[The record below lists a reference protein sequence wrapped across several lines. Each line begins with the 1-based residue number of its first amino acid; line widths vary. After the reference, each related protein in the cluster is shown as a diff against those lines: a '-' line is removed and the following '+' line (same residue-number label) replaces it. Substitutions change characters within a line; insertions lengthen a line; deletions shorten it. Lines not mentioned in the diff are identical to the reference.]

1 MASIKHE
8 SVPTIRAIATMSYP
22 SKPSAKPCVTTF
34 DEFAQLAD
42 YSLMDTLNADP
53 DATEDGDD
61 HRTRQVF
68 SGHFVPVTPTPLAE
82 PAYVT
87 HSSTFF
93 KELGL
98 SDELAVNEK
107 FRHVFSGDISAAHE
121 PMRQVGWAT
130 GYALSIYGT
139 EYTQQ
144 CPFGTGN
151 GYGDGR
157 AISVFEGIING
168 QRWEMQLKGGGPTPY
183 CRGAEGRAVL
193 RSSVREFLA
202 QEYMQA
208 LGVPTSRAF
217 TLYVS
222 KSETVTRPWYSQDS
236 HSIDPDILVDNPVAI
251 STRVAPS
258 FLRVGQL
265 ELFARRDRSN
275 AHPSALKELSMIVSH
290 LIEREYKSDINQ
302 SLDIADQSYADQLVE
317 LAKLFRQRLTSLVAN
332 WLRVGYCQGNFNSD
346 NCAAGGFTLDYG
358 PFGFCEIFDPWFQP
372 WTGGG
377 EHFSFFNQPAAAEAN
392 YHMFWKAVRPLL
404 AEDAKALEQFDQVR
418 RGFAEAM
425 QKQIQKMWA
434 TKLGL
439 SEYRSD
445 RFKALFEQLMQLMTH
460 SAVDYTIL
468 FRELSH
474 IPDDVS
480 ALKKSFYVKTSQQ
493 LDEQWQ
499 SWLQSWRA
507 LVINDGNLAE
517 ISTNMKQTNPKYA
530 WREWLI
536 IPAYQQAMQGD
547 YTLVKELQE
556 VLSYPYDE
564 QSQEVE
570 DKYYL
575 LKPKAFSNV
584 GGVSHYSCSS

>member
-1 MASIKHE
+1 
-8 SVPTIRAIATMSYP
+8 MSYL
-22 SKPSAKPCVTTF
+22 SKPSAEPCVTTF
-34 DEFAQLAD
+34 DEFVQLAD
-42 YSLMDTLNADP
+42 YSLMNTLNADP

-61 HRTRQVF
+61 HRARQVF
-68 SGHFVPVTPTPLAE
+68 SGHFVPVTPTPLPE
-82 PAYVT
+82 PEYVT
-87 HSSTFF
+87 HSRTFF

-98 SDELAVNEK
+98 SDELALNEK
-107 FRHVFSGDISAAHE
+107 FRRVFSGDLSAAHE

-139 EYTQQ
+139 EYIQN

-183 CRGAEGRAVL
+183 CRGADGRAVL

-202 QEYMQA
+202 QDYMQA
-208 LGVPTSRAF
+208 LGVPTSRSL

-236 HSIDPDILVDNPVAI
+236 DSIDPDVLVDNPVAI

-265 ELFARRDRSN
+265 ELFARRTRSN
-275 AHPSALKELSMIVSH
+275 AHPKALEELSMIVSH
-290 LIEREYKSDINQ
+290 LIEREYKSDIHQ
-302 SLDIADQSYADQLVE
+302 SLGFADQLVE
-317 LAKLFRQRLTSLVAN
+317 LAKLFRQRLTTLVAN

-358 PFGFCEIFDPWFQP
+358 PFGFCEKFDPWFQP

-377 EHFSFFNQPAAAEAN
+377 EHFSFFNQPIAAEAN
-392 YHMFWKAVRPLL
+392 YYMFWKAVRLLL
-404 AEDAKALEQFDQVR
+404 AEDAEALEQFDQVGR
-418 RGFAEAM
+418 SFSEAM

-434 TKLGL
+434 DKLGL
-439 SEYRSD
+439 TEYHPQ
-445 RFKALFEQLMQLMTH
+445 LFEKLMQLMTD
-460 SAVDYTIL
+460 SAVDYTIF

-474 IPDDVS
+474 IPDDIS
-480 ALKKSFYVKTSQQ
+480 ALKKSFYVKTSPQ

-499 SWLQSWRA
+499 SWLKSWRD
-507 LVINDGNLAE
+507 LVVNGGNLAE
-517 ISTNMKQTNPKYA
+517 ISKKMKQTNPKYT

-536 IPAYQQAMQGD
+536 APAYQQAMQGD

-556 VLSYPYDE
+556 VLSDPYDE
-564 QSQEVE
+564 QSQDVE
-570 DKYYL
+570 DKYYRL
-575 LKPKAFSNV
+575 RPKAFFNT

>member
-1 MASIKHE
+1 M
-8 SVPTIRAIATMSYP
+8 RAPPSEVFATMSYA
-22 SKPSAKPCVTTF
+22 SKPSAEPCVTTF
-34 DEFAQLAD
+34 DEFVRLAD

-53 DATEDGDD
+53 DATGDGDD
-61 HRTRQVF
+61 QRARQVF
-68 SGHFVPVTPTPLAE
+68 SGHFVPVKPTPLAE
-82 PAYVT
+82 PEYVT

-93 KELGL
+93 NELGL
-98 SDELAVNEK
+98 SDELALDEK
-107 FRHVFSGDISAAHE
+107 FRQLFSGDLSATHE

-130 GYALSIYGT
+130 GYALSIYGN

-168 QRWEMQLKGGGPTPY
+168 QRWEMQLKGGGSTPY
-183 CRGAEGRAVL
+183 CRGADGRAVL

-208 LGVPTSRAF
+208 LGVPTSRSL

-236 HSIDPDILVDNPVAI
+236 HSTDPDIMVVNPVAI

-265 ELFARRDRSN
+265 ELFARRARSN
-275 AHPSALKELSMIVSH
+275 AHPRALEELRMIVSH
-290 LIEREYKSDINQ
+290 LIEREYKIDISQN
-302 SLDIADQSYADQLVE
+302 LVFADQLVE
-317 LAKLFRQRLTSLVAN
+317 LAKLFRQRLTLLVAN
-332 WLRVGYCQGNFNSD
+332 WQRVGYCQGNYNSD

-358 PFGFCEIFDPWFQP
+358 PFGFCEIFDPEFQP

-377 EHFSFFNQPAAAEAN
+377 EHFSFFNQPIAAEAN
-392 YHMFWKAVRPLL
+392 YHMFWTAVRPLL
-404 AEDAKALEQFDQVR
+404 AEDTEDLEYFDQVR
-418 RGFAEAM
+418 HGFAKAM
-425 QKQIQKMWA
+425 QKQLQKMWA
-434 TKLGL
+434 AKLGL
-439 SEYRSD
+439 TEYNPQV
-445 RFKALFEQLMQLMTH
+445 FKQLMQLMTH
-460 SAVDYTIL
+460 SEVDYTIF

-474 IPDDVS
+474 IPEDVS

-499 SWLQSWRA
+499 YWINSWRD
-507 LVINDGNLAE
+507 LVFKDGNLAE
-517 ISTNMKQTNPKYA
+517 ISANMKQTNPKYT

-536 IPAYQQAMQGD
+536 VPAYQQAMQGD
-547 YTLVKELQE
+547 YTLVRELQE

-564 QSQEVE
+564 QSQKVE
-570 DKYYL
+570 NKYYR
-575 LKPKAFSNV
+575 LKPKAFFNA

>member
-1 MASIKHE
+1 MSSLKLG
-8 SVPTIRAIATMSYP
+8 SLPTIRALATMSSQ
-22 SKPSAKPCVTTF
+22 SKPSAKPYVTTF

-53 DATEDGDD
+53 DANGDGDD
-61 HRTRQVF
+61 RRARQVF
-68 SGHFVPVTPTPLAE
+68 SGHFVPVKPSPLAE
-82 PAYVT
+82 PEYVA

-98 SDELAVNEK
+98 SDELVLNEK
-107 FRHVFSGDISAAHE
+107 FRQVFSGDLSAAHE

-139 EYTQQ
+139 EYVQN

-157 AISVFEGIING
+157 AISVFEGILNG

-183 CRGAEGRAVL
+183 CRGADGRAVL

-208 LGVPTSRAF
+208 LGVPTSRSF

-236 HSIDPDILVDNPVAI
+236 HSLDPDVLVDNPVAI

-265 ELFARRDRSN
+265 ELFARRGRSN
-275 AHPSALKELSMIVSH
+275 AHPKASEELRMIVSH

-302 SLDIADQSYADQLVE
+302 TLGFAGQLVE

-358 PFGFCEIFDPWFQP
+358 PFGFCEMFDPWFQP

-392 YHMFWKAVRPLL
+392 YHMFWKSVRPLL
-404 AEDAKALEQFDQVR
+404 AEDAEALEQFDQVR

-434 TKLGL
+434 AKLGL
-439 SEYRSD
+439 TEFNPKL
-445 RFKALFEQLMQLMTH
+445 FKQLMQLMTH
-460 SAVDYTIL
+460 SEVDYTIF

-480 ALKKSFYVKTSQQ
+480 ALKKSFYSTTSQQ
-493 LDEQWQ
+493 LDEQWH
-499 SWLQSWRA
+499 SWLKSWRD
-507 LVINDGNLAE
+507 LVISDGTLAEISLAE

-536 IPAYQQAMQGD
+536 VPAYQQAMQGD
-547 YTLVKELQE
+547 YTLVKELQA

-570 DKYYL
+570 DKYYR
-575 LKPKAFSNV
+575 LKPEAFSNV

>member
-1 MASIKHE
+1 
-8 SVPTIRAIATMSYP
+8 MSYP
-22 SKPSAKPCVTTF
+22 STPSVEASTETCITTF
-34 DEFAQLAD
+34 EQFVQLAD
-42 YSLMDTLNADP
+42 YSLMDSLNADP
-53 DATEDGDD
+53 DATVDGDD
-61 HRTRQVF
+61 HRAREVF
-68 SGHFVPVTPTPLAE
+68 SGHFVPVAPTPL
-82 PAYVT
+82 PAPEYVA

-98 SDELAVNEK
+98 SDQLAFDEK
-107 FRHVFSGDISAAHE
+107 FRQVFSGDLSAVHG
-121 PMRQVGWAT
+121 PMQPVGWAT

-139 EYTQQ
+139 EYTHN

-183 CRGAEGRAVL
+183 CRGADGRAVL

-202 QEYMQA
+202 QDYMHA
-208 LGVPTSRAF
+208 LGVPTSRSL

-236 HSIDPDILVDNPVAI
+236 CSLDPDVLVDNPVAI

-265 ELFARRDRSN
+265 ELFARRVGAASPKENRNN
-275 AHPSALKELSMIVSH
+275 AHPKASEELRLIVSH
-290 LIEREYKSDINQ
+290 LIEREYKSDINPN
-302 SLDIADQSYADQLVE
+302 LGFADQLVE
-317 LAKLFRQRLTSLVAN
+317 LAKLFRQRLISLVTH

-377 EHFSFFNQPAAAEAN
+377 QHFAFINQPVAADAN
-392 YHMFWKAVRPLL
+392 YYMFWKAVRPLL
-404 AEDAKALEQFDQVR
+404 ADDTDALEQFDQIG
-418 RGFAEAM
+418 RGFADAM
-425 QKQIQKMWA
+425 QQQVQTMWA
-434 TKLGL
+434 SKLGL
-439 SEYRSD
+439 AEFNPEL
-445 RFKALFEQLMQLMTH
+445 FKQLMQLVTH
-460 SAVDYTIL
+460 SDVDYTIF

-480 ALKKSFYVKTSQQ
+480 ALKKSFYGKTSQQ
-493 LDEQWQ
+493 FEDQWQ
-499 SWLQSWRA
+499 TWLKSWRG
-507 LVINDGNLAE
+507 LLDDGNLAE
-517 ISTNMKQTNPKYA
+517 ISTKMKQTNPKYA

-536 IPAYQQAMQGD
+536 VPAYEQAMQGD
-547 YTLVKELQE
+547 YTLVKELQA
-556 VLSYPYDE
+556 VLSAPYDE
-564 QSQEVE
+564 QSQDVE
-570 DKYYL
+570 DKYYRL
-575 LKPKAFSNV
+575 RPSAFSDV

>member
-1 MASIKHE
+1 
-8 SVPTIRAIATMSYP
+8 MSYT
-22 SKPSAKPCVTTF
+22 SKPSVEPCVKTF
-34 DEFAQLAD
+34 DDFVRLAD
-42 YSLMDTLNADP
+42 YSLLDTLNVDP
-53 DATEDGDD
+53 DATRDGDD
-61 HRTRQVF
+61 HRSRQVI

-82 PAYVT
+82 PEYVT

-93 KELGL
+93 NELGL
-98 SDELAVNEK
+98 SDELAFDEK
-107 FRHVFSGDISAAHE
+107 FRRLFSGDISAAHE
-121 PMRQVGWAT
+121 PMRQIGWAT

-157 AISVFEGIING
+157 AISVFEGILNG
-168 QRWEMQLKGGGPTPY
+168 QRWEMQLKGGGSTPY
-183 CRGAEGRAVL
+183 CRGADGRAVL

-208 LGVPTSRAF
+208 LGVPTSRSLI
-217 TLYVS
+217 LYVS

-236 HSIDPDILVDNPVAI
+236 HSTDPDILMDNPVAI

-265 ELFARRDRSN
+265 ELFARRARNN
-275 AHPSALKELSMIVSH
+275 AHPRALEELRMIVSH

-302 SLDIADQSYADQLVE
+302 NLVFEDQLLE

-332 WLRVGYCQGNFNSD
+332 WLRIGYCQGNFNSD

-358 PFGFCEIFDPWFQP
+358 PFGFCEIFDPEFQP

-377 EHFSFFNQPAAAEAN
+377 KHFSFFNQPIAAEAN
-392 YHMFWKAVRPLL
+392 YHMFWTAVRPLL
-404 AEDAKALEQFDQVR
+404 AKNTEALEHFDQVR
-418 RGFAEAM
+418 HGFAEAM

-434 TKLGL
+434 AKLGL
-439 SEYRSD
+439 TEYNP
-445 RFKALFEQLMQLMTH
+445 KLIKILLQLMT
-460 SAVDYTIL
+460 STEVDYTIF
-468 FRELSH
+468 FRELSY
-474 IPDDVS
+474 IPEDVS
-480 ALKKSFYVKTSQQ
+480 ALKKSFYAKTSQQ
-493 LDEQWQ
+493 LDGQWQ
-499 SWLQSWRA
+499 SWLKSWRD
-507 LVINDGNLAE
+507 LVIKDGNLAE
-517 ISTNMKQTNPKYA
+517 ISANMKQTNPKYT

-536 IPAYQQAMQGD
+536 VPAYQQAMQGD
-547 YTLVKELQE
+547 YTSVKELQE

-570 DKYYL
+570 DKYYR
-575 LKPKAFSNV
+575 LKPKAFFNV

>member
-1 MASIKHE
+1 
-8 SVPTIRAIATMSYP
+8 MSYI
-22 SKPSAKPCVTTF
+22 SKPSAEPCVTSF
-34 DEFAQLAD
+34 DEFVRLAD
-42 YSLMDTLNADP
+42 YSLMDTLTADP
-53 DATEDGDD
+53 DATRDGDD
-61 HRTRQVF
+61 HRARQVF
-68 SGHFVPVTPTPLAE
+68 SGHYVPVKPTPIAE
-82 PAYVT
+82 PEYVT

-93 KELGL
+93 NELGL
-98 SDELAVNEK
+98 SDELALNAK
-107 FRHVFSGDISAAHE
+107 FRQVFSGDLSATHE

-157 AISVFEGIING
+157 AISVFEGILNG
-168 QRWEMQLKGGGPTPY
+168 QRWEMQLKGGGSTPY
-183 CRGAEGRAVL
+183 CRGADGRAVL

-208 LGVPTSRAF
+208 LGVPTSRSL

-222 KSETVTRPWYSQDS
+222 QSETVTRPWYSQDS
-236 HSIDPDILVDNPVAI
+236 HSTNPDILVDNPVAI

-265 ELFARRDRSN
+265 ELFARRVRN
-275 AHPSALKELSMIVSH
+275 RAHPRALEELRMIVSH
-290 LIEREYKSDINQ
+290 LIDREYKSDINQ
-302 SLDIADQSYADQLVE
+302 HSVFTDQLVE
-317 LAKLFRQRLTSLVAN
+317 LAKQFRQRLTSLVAN
-332 WLRVGYCQGNFNSD
+332 WQRIGYCQGNYNSD

-358 PFGFCEIFDPWFQP
+358 PFGFCEIFDPEFQP

-377 EHFSFFNQPAAAEAN
+377 EHFSFFNQPIAAEAN
-392 YHMFWKAVRPLL
+392 YHMFWTAVRPLL
-404 AEDAKALEQFDQVR
+404 AEDTEALEQFDQVR
-418 RGFAEAM
+418 HGFAEEM

-434 TKLGL
+434 AKLGL
-439 SEYRSD
+439 TEYNS
-445 RFKALFEQLMQLMTH
+445 KLLMRLTQLMTH
-460 SAVDYTIL
+460 SEVDYTIF

-474 IPDDVS
+474 IPADVS

-499 SWLQSWRA
+499 AWLKSWRD
-507 LVINDGNLAE
+507 LVIKDGNLAE
-517 ISTNMKQTNPKYA
+517 ISASMKQTNPKYT

-536 IPAYQQAMQGD
+536 VPAYQQAMQGD
-547 YTLVKELQE
+547 YTLVRELQE

-570 DKYYL
+570 DKYYR
-575 LKPKAFSNV
+575 LKPGAFFNV